1 MITTKIRIL
10 SGDIMWISK
19 EKYERLNRMAE
30 DNEHDASLYRRLVE
44 CVKEKKTVLS
54 ADFVI
59 MSNDIWNEIY
69 NKYSLEEDK
78 YKNLEAELEW
88 YKVKYHEMK

>member
-1 MITTKIRIL
+1 
-10 SGDIMWISK
+10 MWISK
-19 EKYERLNRMAE
+19 EKYERLNRMAK
-30 DNEHDASLYRRLVE
+30 DNEYYASLYHRLVE
-44 CVKEKKTVLS
+44 GAKEKKTVLS

-59 MSNDIWNEIY
+59 MSNDTWNEIY

-88 YKVKYHEMK
+88 YKVKYHEMKINVGT

>member
-1 MITTKIRIL
+1 
-10 SGDIMWISK
+10 MWISK

-30 DNEHDASLYRRLVE
+30 DNEHDASLYRRLIE
-44 CVKEKKTVLS
+44 YVKEKKTVLS

-59 MSNDIWNEIY
+59 MSNDTWDEIY
-69 NKYSLEEDK
+69 NKYNLEEDK

-88 YKVKYHEMK
+88 YKVKYHEMKMNVGT

>member
-1 MITTKIRIL
+1 
-10 SGDIMWISK
+10 MWISK
-19 EKYERLNRMAE
+19 EKYERLNRMAK

-59 MSNDIWNEIY
+59 MSNDKWNEIY
-69 NKYSLEEDK
+69 NKYNIEEDK

-88 YKVKYHEMK
+88 YKVKYHEMKINVGT